1 MSIPDPSHVS
11 FPGPFM
17 HHDVVVAGWR
27 VPLLEAY
34 MGTDERV
41 TLLLD
46 HRIGLDL
53 TPQEAERVIPFLADA
68 IAIALGYPSH
78 PHGDVQYDRAPHPR
92 PVRTMDIARIE
103 PGDGEAAA

>member
-68 IAIALGYPSH
+68 IAIALGY
-78 PHGDVQYDRAPHPR
+78 QYDRAPHPR